1 MPKGGARKNAGRP
14 RLSIEEKESRAEK
27 RAAERQAALV
37 DELLFPALCNAFNA
51 NPGHFKTH
59 YLTVELSKRDIEL
72 AYGRDGMTSWLSFFA
87 LKKIGGRDR
96 YGKGYKS
103 RWEVKLGS
111 YGVIVRFLAEL
122 GHTVKDLEQVE
133 FPPEPM
139 RHRLEAI
146 AARREK
152 KVMARSKPLEIDASL
167 PDIKLEVSSTSAR
180 AKGLTSLLRSFF

>member
-1 MPKGGARKNAGRP
+1 MSKGGVRKNAGRP
-14 RLSIEEKESRAEK
+14 RLSAEEKESRAEK

-37 DELLFPALCNAFNA
+37 DELLFPALCNAFSA
-51 NPGHFKTH
+51 NPGHFKNH
-59 YLTVELSKRDIEL
+59 YLTVELSKRDIEQ
-72 AYGRDGMTSWLSFFA
+72 AYGRDGMTAWLSFFA

-96 YGKGYKS
+96 FGIGYKS

-122 GHTVKDLEQVE
+122 GHTVKDLQQVA

-152 KVMARSKPLEIDASL
+152 KAMARSTPSGVSPSL
-167 PDIKLEVSSTSAR
+167 PKIRAQAPPTAAP
-180 AKGLTSLLRSFF
+180 AKGLTSLLGSFF